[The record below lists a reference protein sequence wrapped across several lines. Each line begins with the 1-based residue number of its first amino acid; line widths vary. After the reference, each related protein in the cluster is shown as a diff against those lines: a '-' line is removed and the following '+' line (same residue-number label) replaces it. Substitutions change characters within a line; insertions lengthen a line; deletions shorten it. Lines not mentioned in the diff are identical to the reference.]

1 MIYLLSIIY
10 YSFILI
16 NINLIMTQFW
26 PSLMSAIPTPF
37 TISVNDI
44 DYDSLDNLIAT
55 QLNSEIGIVLFGTT
69 GECNA
74 LTINEKKN
82 IMQHIVTLYY
92 DNLENFIIGIGGNN
106 TIDCI
111 QNMFTAY
118 NFGFR
123 KFMATTPYYNKPTQD
138 GLRAHFL
145 EIEKNLPDLCEM
157 ILYNVPGRTGV
168 NLLPTTV
175 QKIVNHSLDKIIG
188 IKEASGNL
196 SQMIQIRE
204 LVPNFKLFCGDDG
217 LVIPSMAIGA
227 SGLIS
232 VIANV
237 FPIELCEIIK
247 LCEEKDYDKAF
258 QQYIQFNKFVEL
270 LFQETSPSPVKSA
283 LMIRHVFNT
292 ELVRLPLVQTSY
304 ELRDKIV
311 VFINKYNQKFHS

>member
-1 MIYLLSIIY
+1 
-10 YSFILI
+10 
-16 NINLIMTQFW
+16 
-26 PSLMSAIPTPF
+26 MSAIPTPF
-37 TISVNDI
+37 TISVNNI

-55 QLNSEIGIVLFGTT
+55 QLNSQIGVVVFGTT
-69 GECNA
+69 GECVT
-74 LTINEKKN
+74 LTSEEKNN
-82 IMQHIVTLYY
+82 IMRHIVTLYY
-92 DNLENFIIGIGGNN
+92 ENLENFIIGIGGNN

-111 QNMFTAY
+111 QNMFDAY

-138 GLRAHFL
+138 GLQAHFL
-145 EIEKNLPDLCEM
+145 EIEKNLPESCEI
-157 ILYNVPGRTGV
+157 ILYNVPSRTGV

-175 QKIVNHSLDKIIG
+175 QKIINKSSGKIIG

-204 LVPNFKLFCGDDG
+204 LMPNFKLFCGDDA

-232 VIANV
+232 VVANV
-237 FPIELCEIIK
+237 FPIEFAEIIK
-247 LCEEKDYDKAF
+247 LCKDKNYNKAF
-258 QQYIQFNKFVEL
+258 QQYISFNKFIEL

-283 LMIRHVFNT
+283 LMIQHIFNIDT
-292 ELVRLPLVQTSY
+292 VRLPLVQTSY

>member
-1 MIYLLSIIY
+1 
-10 YSFILI
+10 
-16 NINLIMTQFW
+16 MTQYW

-37 TISVNDI
+37 TISINNI

-55 QLNSEIGIVLFGTT
+55 QLNSQIGVVVFGTT
-69 GECNA
+69 GECVT
-74 LTINEKKN
+74 LTNEEKNN
-82 IMQHIVTLYY
+82 IMRHIVTLYY

-111 QNMFTAY
+111 QNMFDAY

-138 GLRAHFL
+138 GLQAHFL
-145 EIEKNLPDLCEM
+145 EIEKNLPESCEM

-168 NLLPTTV
+168 NLLPVTV
-175 QKIVNHSLDKIIG
+175 QKIVNKSSGKIIG

-204 LVPNFKLFCGDDG
+204 LMPNFKLFCGDDA

-232 VIANV
+232 VVANV
-237 FPIELCEIIK
+237 FPIEFAEIIR
-247 LCEEKDYDKAF
+247 LCEEKNYDQAF
-258 QQYIQFNKFVEL
+258 QQYIKFNKFVEL
-270 LFQETSPSPVKSA
+270 LFQETSPSPVKTA
-283 LMIRHVFNT
+283 LMIRHMFNT
-292 ELVRLPLVQTSY
+292 DNVRLPLVQTSF
-304 ELRDKIV
+304 ELRDKIII
-311 VFINKYNQKFHS
+311 FTNKYNEKFYS